1 MGPSTALSQ
10 KTRKCFPHR
19 NDPENGGPRGFCC
32 DLRLSSL
39 DLQLTALQSVL
50 SILEHAIRASGRAED
65 QSFLQLQVDEVEEL
79 RQRLFAESIQVAVP
93 DQPTQLHLEVDISS
107 SNLQELLEIEDLFEE
122 KKALSPPSKAM
133 LSPLSHMSEVAPRNL
148 PGMTFEEEM
157 FFSCSSS
164 TSSTSSSPEVDP
176 DGSTAAPARR
186 ARRHTWGFSL
196 SAKPVKDILQIFS
209 RKGTIL
215 PEAFA

>member
-1 MGPSTALSQ
+1 METSIVIEAFGKS
-10 KTRKCFPHR
+10 
-19 NDPENGGPRGFCC
+19 FCC

-93 DQPTQLHLEVDISS
+93 ECEE
-107 SNLQELLEIEDLFEE
+107 ELLEIEDLFEE

-196 SAKPVKDILQIFS
+196 SAKPVKD
-209 RKGTIL
+209 
-215 PEAFA
+215 